1 MNFTIKVRSFLK
13 SYDAYSCQNISFARI
28 LLSPPLSHKLLW
40 KTVKTICRAKML
52 AIIMKTDPAQR
63 KIKYVSLSYILVGL
77 FQISSKAFCQKKLFA
92 SRYPFLHKSLAP
104 KMSCVFHPIAWLIN
118 LPWQKISF
126 SHIYCTPKLYPFKK
140 TRFHIPYLHGR
151 LFRRWNFH
159 RKNSQLVMIMWSSHI
174 YRYSALHLHCDPLC
188 PFYISCFCDFC
199 NISP

>member
-1 MNFTIKVRSFLK
+1 
-13 SYDAYSCQNISFARI
+13 
-28 LLSPPLSHKLLW
+28 
-40 KTVKTICRAKML
+40 ML
-52 AIIMKTDPAQR
+52 DVSK

-104 KMSCVFHPIAWLIN
+104 KMSGVFHPIAWLIN

-174 YRYSALHLHCDPLC
+174 YRYSALHLHCDLVNPLYSLFLWFLWYIALDFVHFSILWSSYIL
-188 PFYISCFCDFC
+188 PYISPYLILWSPY
-199 NISP
+199 ISP

>member
-1 MNFTIKVRSFLK
+1 
-13 SYDAYSCQNISFARI
+13 
-28 LLSPPLSHKLLW
+28 
-40 KTVKTICRAKML
+40 ML
-52 AIIMKTDPAQR
+52 DVSK
-63 KIKYVSLSYILVGL
+63 KIKYVSLSYILVDL

-151 LFRRWNFH
+151 FFRRWNFLEDEIFNFLLLIWQ
-159 RKNSQLVMIMWSSHI
+159 NSQLIMIMWCSHI
-174 YRYSALHLHCDPLC
+174 YRYSALHLHCDLVNPLYSL
-188 PFYISCFCDFC
+188 FLWFLWYIALVFVHLS
-199 NISP
+199 ILWSS

>member
-1 MNFTIKVRSFLK
+1 MKDSE
-13 SYDAYSCQNISFARI
+13 
-28 LLSPPLSHKLLW
+28 KL
-40 KTVKTICRAKML
+40 CRAKML
-52 AIIMKTDPAQR
+52 DVSK

-126 SHIYCTPKLYPFKK
+126 SHIYCTPKLYPFK
-140 TRFHIPYLHGR
+140 RPDFI
-151 LFRRWNFH
+151 
-159 RKNSQLVMIMWSSHI
+159 SHI
-174 YRYSALHLHCDPLC
+174 CTGLFLEDEICHQNFQFPFIDLTSLYRYCTLVFPV
-188 PFYISCFCDFC
+188 FCDFC

>member
-1 MNFTIKVRSFLK
+1 
-13 SYDAYSCQNISFARI
+13 
-28 LLSPPLSHKLLW
+28 
-40 KTVKTICRAKML
+40 ML

-126 SHIYCTPKLYPFKK
+126 SHIYCTPKLYPFKDPISYPIFARAFFLEDEIF
-140 TRFHIPYLHGR
+140 TENA
-151 LFRRWNFH
+151 NFLLLIWQ
-159 RKNSQLVMIMWSSHI
+159 NCQLIMIMWCSHMFSSH
-174 YRYSALHLHCDPLC
+174 CDQFISLLC
-188 PFYISCFCDFC
+188 PTFTLWLS
-199 NISP
+199 

>member
-1 MNFTIKVRSFLK
+1 MKDSE
-13 SYDAYSCQNISFARI
+13 
-28 LLSPPLSHKLLW
+28 KL
-40 KTVKTICRAKML
+40 CRAKML
-52 AIIMKTDPAQR
+52 DVSK

-151 LFRRWNFH
+151 LFRRWNLSPKFPI
-159 RKNSQLVMIMWSSHI
+159 SFYWSDQFISLL
-174 YRYSALHLHCDPLC
+174 YPR
-188 PFYISCFCDFC
+188 ISCFLWFL
-199 NISP
+199 